1 MSEYLKYAVSII
13 ISNEEEEFDTLEQA
27 LLYKDKM
34 KNDIMRGYY
43 DLEINEDQILFS
55 SSDTFDTMEKKR
67 EQLCTGIS
75 LYRCYYTPSGVRKL
89 IVPIDDNDKEIFDS
103 NKITIDISGDSY
115 TVKLNRKDDVVYV
128 PGGMICDISP
138 WIAFDIPLQL
148 SVCICPD
155 GSILHRGWSWDNKG
169 SYYLQSYSRPE
180 EVNVTE
186 EMIDTVN
193 GLSSGRIKFEG
204 LRLNIGRTVQEICP
218 INIQREEEL
227 TGNKIFLA

>member
-1 MSEYLKYAVSII
+1 MIEYLKYAVAMI
-13 ISNEEEEFDTLEQA
+13 ISDAEDEFDTLEQA
-27 LLYKDKM
+27 LLHKNEM
-34 KNDIMRGYY
+34 KNDIIKGCY
-43 DLEINEDQILFS
+43 DLDINEDQILFS
-55 SSDTFDTMEKKR
+55 PYDTMEKKR